1 MQRYKEIA
9 ISLKE
14 KIVEG
19 IFTEGNVLPTQKDLA
34 HQYKTSRVTIRKA
47 IQLLIDE
54 GLLYTRSGS
63 GTYVRNNIR
72 KNNQNVT
79 QINSIFGTTTQEVGK
94 IITSKVLRF
103 GVKLPTEYE
112 MEALSLKSSEPVYD
126 IGRVRYADGKAIS
139 IEYSVLPLKI
149 VYGLDEEIL
158 QSSIYNYIRDQ
169 LKLTISAAQRVIIA
183 SKADK
188 LDAEEFGLMI
198 GEPILE
204 LNQIVF
210 LDDGTPFDL
219 SKTRYPYTSG
229 RIVADI
235 NT

>member
-34 HQYKTSRVTIRKA
+34 KQYNTSRVTIRKA

-79 QINSIFGTTTQEVGK
+79 QFNSIFGTTAQETGK
-94 IITSKVLRF
+94 TITSKTLRF

-158 QSSIYNYIRDQ
+158 QSSIYNYIREQ